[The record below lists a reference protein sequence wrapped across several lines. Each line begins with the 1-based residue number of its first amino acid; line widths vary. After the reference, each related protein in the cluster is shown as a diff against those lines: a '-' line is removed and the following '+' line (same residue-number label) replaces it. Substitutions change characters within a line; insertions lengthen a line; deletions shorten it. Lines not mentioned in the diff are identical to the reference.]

1 MGERNR
7 TVSPK
12 ERRPRLLFL
21 DQQNITRAAI
31 SSWLQRVQRR
41 FDVES
46 ADYDIANL
54 ETRNDHRHVELLL
67 LNVGGESAVLFDSL
81 PVLAERFPQIPIVL
95 VTDADNPDLI
105 VQAWKYGVR
114 GVINPEMDQHQVVQ
128 ALHLVHD
135 GGASFPAE
143 ILSRCF
149 ERGPELV
156 AFAVREQDNTPHDPN
171 GSARLSASSA
181 IPASEPR
188 RLSSRETEV
197 RDHLQQGHSNKQIAR
212 ALCISENTVKVYVQ
226 RVKLKLGV
234 GTRIV
239 AAQAAR

>member
-1 MGERNR
+1 MGERKR
-7 TVSPK
+7 TISPK
-12 ERRPRLLFL
+12 QHRPRLLFL
-21 DQQNITRAAI
+21 DQQTITRAAI

-41 FDVES
+41 FDVEN

-54 ETRNDHRHVELLL
+54 ETRNDLGHVELLL
-67 LNVGGESAVLFDSL
+67 LNVGGESAMLIDSL
-81 PVLAERFPQIPIVL
+81 PLLAERFPQTPIVL
-95 VTDADNPDLI
+95 VTNADNADLI

-114 GVINPEMDQHQVVQ
+114 GVINPEMDQQHVVQ
-128 ALHLVHD
+128 ALHLVH
-135 GGASFPAE
+135 GGGTSFPAE

-149 ERGPELV
+149 ERGPELA
-156 AFAVREQDNTPHDPN
+156 AFAVREQDNTPH
-171 GSARLSASSA
+171 GSSASARLSGSSA

-197 RDHLQQGHSNKQIAR
+197 RDYLQQGHSNKQIAR

-239 AAQAAR
+239 AAQATR